1 MTRTVEL
8 PCGTLRLVVEAAE
21 LPLDHLCGFA
31 CRRSRKRGFVFV
43 SRVLGKHVPV
53 RPRVMADAHARLA
66 EKLRTVPG
74 PVVLVALA
82 ETATGLGQGV
92 FEELRRPDALFL
104 HTTRYRLS
112 RPLAFGFEEPH
123 SHAPDHLL
131 YEPDDDL
138 FRRAESLVLVDDE
151 ISTGRTLLNLAA
163 AYRRLNPRLAAVQLV
178 CLTDWLGPRRAAL
191 AADLGVPVVVHSLL
205 RGGYTFDP
213 DPAFDPGPAPD
224 VTGRGDLKDALL
236 PANHGRLG
244 LREPCDYDLDGMI
257 AAAGVV
263 PGERVLV
270 LGTGEFA
277 HPPFRLARRLEARG
291 WDVHFQSTTRSPLV
305 GGGELGG
312 VLEFADNAGDEM
324 PNFLYNVAGRTYD
337 RVLIGYETRP
347 LPAAHR
353 LPEML
358 GAAAVYF

>member
-8 PCGTLRLVVEAAE
+8 PCGTLRLAVENAE
-21 LPLDHLCGFA
+21 LPLDQLCGFA
-31 CRRSRKRGFVFV
+31 SRRSRKRGFVFV

-53 RPRVMADAHARLA
+53 RPRVMADTHARLA
-66 EKLRTVPG
+66 EKLRTIPG
-74 PVVLVALA
+74 PVVVVALA

-138 FRRAESLVLVDDE
+138 FRGAASLVLVDDE

-163 AYRRLNPRLAAVQLV
+163 AYRRLNPRVEAVHLV

-191 AADLGVPVVVHSLL
+191 AAELGVPVVVHSLL

-213 DPAFDPGPAPD
+213 DPTFDPGPAPD
-224 VTGRGDLKDALL
+224 VTGRGDHKDALL
-236 PANHGRLG
+236 PTNHGRLG
-244 LREPCDYDLDGMI
+244 LRGPRAYDLDAMI
-257 AAAGVV
+257 AEAGMT

-270 LGTGEFA
+270 LGSGEFA
-277 HPPFRLARRLEARG
+277 HPPFRLARRLEERG
-291 WDVHFQSTTRSPLV
+291 WDVLFQSTTRSPLV

-312 VLEFADNAGDEM
+312 VLEFADNTGDDM
-324 PNFLYNVAGRTYD
+324 PNFLYNVAGRSYD
-337 RVLIGYETRP
+337 RVLIGYETKP